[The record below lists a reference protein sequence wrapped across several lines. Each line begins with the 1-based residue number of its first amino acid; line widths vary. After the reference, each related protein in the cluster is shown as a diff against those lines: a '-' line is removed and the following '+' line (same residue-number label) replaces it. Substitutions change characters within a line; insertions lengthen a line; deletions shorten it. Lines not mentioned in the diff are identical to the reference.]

1 MLVGEPPT
9 ARVGMDTS
17 SAKRIRVVAVDDQPT
32 YAFGL
37 KTLLT
42 ALADDIEVVG
52 VATNGAE
59 GIDVV
64 GDELPDLVLMDIRMP
79 TLEGVEAARKIH
91 QLFPGV
97 KIIMLTV
104 SEDPRDVHASLMAGV
119 MGYLSKDVEPEQLI
133 AAIRAVR
140 GGEIVLCP
148 FAASVSFLD
157 AAQVAPL
164 TDAEIHILKLM
175 ARGCEHATIAGDLAV
190 SDSTL
195 KRMMH
200 DVHRKL
206 GVSNRLE
213 AVFVA
218 AKRGLI

>member
-1 MLVGEPPT
+1 MDT
-9 ARVGMDTS
+9 ARAD
-17 SAKRIRVVAVDDQPT
+17 RIRVVAVDDQPT

-37 KTLLT
+37 KTLLS
-42 ALADDIEVVG
+42 ALADDIDVVG
-52 VATNGAE
+52 IASNGSEA
-59 GIDVV
+59 IDVV
-64 GDELPDLVLMDIRMP
+64 GDRLPDVVLMDIRMP

-91 QLFPGV
+91 ELFPSV

-133 AAIRAVR
+133 AAIRAVQA
-140 GGEIVLCP
+140 GEVVLSP
-148 FAASVSFLD
+148 FAASVSFVD
-157 AAQVAPL
+157 AAEVAPL

-175 ARGCEHATIAGDLAV
+175 ARGCEHAAIAGDLAV
-190 SDSTL
+190 SESTL

-200 DVHRKL
+200 DIHRKL